1 MQDFSF
7 CNPTRIEFGKGK
19 ERNIGSYMKE
29 FGAKKAII
37 IYGSERV
44 KKAGFSTRRQTA

>member
-7 CNPTRIEFGKGK
+7 CNTTRIEFGKGK
-19 ERNIGSYMKE
+19 ERNIGSYMKD

-37 IYGSERV
+37 LYGSERE
-44 KKAGFSTRRQTA
+44 KKAGF

>member
-29 FGAKKAII
+29 FGTKKAII